1 MDEQYYVKYRY
12 KSGNEVKKAFDTLT
26 EAVAAFEH
34 AFVEYGRLRKP
45 SDLFVDDSKLR
56 EWGDYVG
63 ELDYIRL
70 TWGASV
76 LREYEFE

>member
-1 MDEQYYVKYRY
+1 MDERYYVKYRY
-12 KSGNEVKKAFDTLT
+12 KSGNVAEKAFDTLT
-26 EAVAAFEH
+26 EAVAAFERV
-34 AFVEYGRLRKP
+34 FIDY
-45 SDLFVDDSKLR
+45 SKMR
-56 EWGDYVG
+56 EWGDYIG

>member
-26 EAVAAFEH
+26 EAVAAFERV
-34 AFVEYGRLRKP
+34 FIDY
-45 SDLFVDDSKLR
+45 SKLR
-56 EWGDYVG
+56 ECGDLAE
-63 ELDYIRL
+63 ELDFIRL

-76 LREYEFE
+76 LRVYEFE

>member
-26 EAVAAFEH
+26 EAVAAFERV
-34 AFVEYGRLRKP
+34 FIDYRKE
-45 SDLFVDDSKLR
+45 R
-56 EWGDYVG
+56 EWGDYIG
-63 ELDYIRL
+63 ELDYIKL

-76 LREYEFE
+76 LRVYEFE